1 MFKRKTRSKKNKIHF
16 CHFRQIIIL
25 SFVCTNNHLST
36 STAVVTKTKHY
47 HFFTDLKSQDTYTIW
62 TLLRCKLFV
71 KWGKKTSL
79 LHLGSLPVTSV
90 GPLWFNTKVL
100 TSSQGYRTLS
110 CKKKWIL
117 VWIKKRAIASG
128 ENFLIVMDGFPFH
141 KSMSIRNIRM
151 SEPPATSFSRKSLIS
166 FRPKNKAPKQ
176 ILHHQDANFALRTPD
191 SRRGRPDN
199 SLFMQT
205 LQQGACVGKKGGTW
219 NSQLIWSIAICMF
232 LCQHPNIVLFM

>member
-110 CKKKWIL
+110 CKKKMNFGL
-117 VWIKKRAIASG
+117 DKKKGHCIRWKLPYS
-128 ENFLIVMDGFPFH
+128 DGW
-141 KSMSIRNIRM
+141 
-151 SEPPATSFSRKSLIS
+151 IS
-166 FRPKNKAPKQ
+166 FPQ
-176 ILHHQDANFALRTPD
+176 INVHQKYQNVWTTSNQFFQEVPD
-191 SRRGRPDN
+191 IFP
-199 SLFMQT
+199 T
-205 LQQGACVGKKGGTW
+205 KK
-219 NSQLIWSIAICMF
+219 
-232 LCQHPNIVLFM
+232 